1 MTNTDY
7 QSDTIKDVTPE
18 PLGARRIV
26 VLISGSGSNLQ
37 ALIDAQS
44 HDRLGGGEI
53 VAVISNIA
61 DAYGLKRAHE
71 AGIEAVALP
80 HREYDSREAYDG
92 ALIKVIERHEPDL
105 IVLAGFMRIL
115 TPRFVQRFL
124 GRMLNIHPSLLP
136 AYQGLNTHARAL
148 ADRVASHGCSVHF
161 VTEELDG
168 GPVVLQAELL
178 VTSDDTAET
187 LQEKV
192 RAREH
197 LIYPIAVQWFWKVGC
212 SSAPKVP
219 RWMAIYCR
227 NTACGSPTPTQRK
240 SLMKTLMKSS
250 TKSLRA
256 RLVSSP

>member
-7 QSDTIKDVTPE
+7 QSDTIKDVTPD

-26 VLISGSGSNLQ
+26 VLVSGNGSNLQ

-53 VAVISNIA
+53 VAVISNVA

-136 AYQGLNTHARAL
+136 EYQGLNTHARAL
-148 ADRVASHGCSVHF
+148 AAGVTSHGCSVHF

-168 GPVVLQAELL
+168 GPVVLQAELQI
-178 VTSDDTAET
+178 SPDDTVET

-192 RAREH
+192 RSREH
-197 LIYPIAVQWFWKVGC
+197 LLYPIAVQWFLEGRLQF
-212 SSAPKVP
+212 SAEGAKMDGHLLPEHG
-219 RWMAIYCR
+219 M
-227 NTACGSPTPTQRK
+227 
-240 SLMKTLMKSS
+240 
-250 TKSLRA
+250 
-256 RLVSSP
+256 RLSHADAAEELDEELDAELDDEHQD